1 MKYLDVILILNNM
14 ENMIIKEKLYLYANT
29 FIDCYH

>member
-14 ENMIIKEKLYLYANT
+14 ENMIIKEKLYLYTHT
-29 FIDCYH
+29 FIDCCH